1 MNELVSNKRT
11 AFILIVALVVV
22 LLGAVYYFVLQPLK
36 DERAS
41 KEISVQVL
49 QGEVAAL
56 KEEYSSAQSEED
68 SSENTFFLKTQVPLT
83 RELNELIRSIEEVE
97 LLSDS
102 KILSVEFN
110 NYDGTLEES
119 QLLPETP
126 VENEE
131 TEAEGNDVPT
141 EDTTTEETNET
152 TEEMTDETTSTET
165 PTDETTGE
173 ASEEPPVSPVSEIV
187 LPEKLKL
194 ITFNISILAKNYD
207 QLVLFVEEVENLKRI
222 YRVDQVILSAPGEEQ
237 LLDEDQED
245 DIAAT
250 IQLTTFYH
258 DEQATIAENG
268 ND

>member
-11 AFILIVALVVV
+11 AFLLIAALVVV

-36 DERAS
+36 DERVS
-41 KEISVQVL
+41 KERTVQVL

-56 KEEYSSAQSEED
+56 KEEYSSAQLEGG

-83 RELNELIRSIEEVE
+83 RELNEIVRSIEEVE

-110 NYDGTLEES
+110 NYDETLEES
-119 QLLPETP
+119 QLILETSE
-126 VENEE
+126 VNEE
-131 TEAEGNDVPT
+131 IESESEDVS
-141 EDTTTEETNET
+141 TEELSTI
-152 TEEMTDETTSTET
+152 DETAGETS
-165 PTDETTGE
+165 DG
-173 ASEEPPVSPVSEIV
+173 PPVSPVSEVV

-237 LLDEDQED
+237 LLDKDQDD

-258 DEQATIAENG
+258 DEQ
-268 ND
+268 D

>member
-11 AFILIVALVVV
+11 AFILIAALVVV

-68 SSENTFFLKTQVPLT
+68 TSENTFFLKTQVPLT

-119 QLLPETP
+119 QLLPETSE
-126 VENEE
+126 ENAE

-141 EDTTTEETNET
+141 EDTKTEETNET
-152 TEEMTDETTSTET
+152 TEEMTDETTS
-165 PTDETTGE
+165 TTGE

-222 YRVDQVILSAPGEEQ
+222 YRVDQIILSAPGEEQ

>member
-49 QGEVAAL
+49 RGEVAAL
-56 KEEYSSAQSEED
+56 KEEYSSAQLEED

-102 KILSVEFN
+102 KVLSVEFN
-110 NYDGTLEES
+110 NYDGTLEDS
-119 QLLPETP
+119 QLIPETP

-141 EDTTTEETNET
+141 EETTTEETTESTEEITDEAASDET
-152 TEEMTDETTSTET
+152 TTDET
-165 PTDETTGE
+165 
-173 ASEEPPVSPVSEIV
+173 SEEPPVSPVAEVV

-222 YRVDQVILSAPGEEQ
+222 YRVDQIILSAPGEEQ

-258 DEQATIAENG
+258 DEQAAIAENG

>member
-11 AFILIVALVVV
+11 AFLLITALVVV
-22 LLGAVYYFVLQPLK
+22 LLGAIYYFVLQPLK
-36 DERAS
+36 DEKAS
-41 KEISVQVL
+41 KEVNVQIL

-56 KEEYSSAQSEED
+56 KEEYSSAQLKGNP
-68 SSENTFFLKTQVPLT
+68 SENTFFLKTQVPLT

-110 NYDGTLEES
+110 NYDGTLEEA
-119 QLLPETP
+119 QLLPETS
-126 VENEE
+126 EEE
-131 TEAEGNDVPT
+131 TESESDDAT
-141 EDTTTEETNET
+141 AEETT
-152 TEEMTDETTSTET
+152 TDETS
-165 PTDETTGE
+165 DEI
-173 ASEEPPVSPVSEIV
+173 SEEPPVSPVAEVV

-207 QLVLFVEEVENLKRI
+207 QLVLFIEEIENLKRI
-222 YRVDQVILSAPGEEQ
+222 YRLDQITLSAPGEEQ
-237 LLDEDQED
+237 LLDEEQED

-258 DEQATIAENG
+258 DEQGLMENG